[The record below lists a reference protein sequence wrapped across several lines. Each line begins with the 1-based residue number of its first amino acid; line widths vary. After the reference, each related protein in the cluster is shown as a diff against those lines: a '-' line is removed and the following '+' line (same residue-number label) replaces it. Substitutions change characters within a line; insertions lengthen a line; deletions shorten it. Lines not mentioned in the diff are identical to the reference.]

1 MPNQNWNPENYKNNA
16 YFVPE
21 LGFPVIELLDPK
33 PGERILDLGCGN
45 GVLTKKLIDMG
56 CEVVGVDTSPE
67 MVKAAKELGIDAR
80 LLDGEHLHI
89 KEEFDGVMSNAALH
103 WMPDQYS
110 VVRGVWRA
118 LKPGGRFAAEC
129 GGEGCIRI
137 IREGMK
143 IALIRRGLDYRA
155 RNPWKYP
162 ELGTYSNMLEN
173 QGFKVSYI
181 ARIDR
186 PTPLKNGLRGW
197 LEVFSDRHTE
207 GFTQK
212 DKNEFYTEV
221 EDYCRPMLYS
231 EQNGWIADYVRLR
244 FLAYKPK
251 DTE

>member
-1 MPNQNWNPENYKNNA
+1 MPNQNWNPEKYKNNA

-21 LGFPVIELLDPK
+21 LGEPVIDLLDPK
-33 PGERILDLGCGN
+33 PGERILDLGCGD
-45 GVLTKKLIDMG
+45 GVLAKKLADMG
-56 CEVVGVDTSPE
+56 CRVVGVDTSPD
-67 MVKAAKELGIDAR
+67 MINAAKELGIDAR
-80 LLDGEHLHI
+80 LLDGEALDI
-89 KEEFDGVMSNAALH
+89 EEEFDGVMSNAALH
-103 WMPDQYS
+103 WMPDQYA

-143 IALIRRGLDYRA
+143 IALIKRGLDYKS

-162 ELGTYSNMLEN
+162 ELGAYTKILEN

-186 PTPLKNGLRGW
+186 PTPLKHGLRGW
-197 LEVFSDRHTE
+197 LEVFSDSHTA
-207 GFTQK
+207 GFTQEEK
-212 DKNEFYTEV
+212 DAFYTDV
-221 EDYCRPMLYS
+221 EDYCRPLLYS

-244 FLAYKPK
+244 FLALKPAA
-251 DTE
+251 